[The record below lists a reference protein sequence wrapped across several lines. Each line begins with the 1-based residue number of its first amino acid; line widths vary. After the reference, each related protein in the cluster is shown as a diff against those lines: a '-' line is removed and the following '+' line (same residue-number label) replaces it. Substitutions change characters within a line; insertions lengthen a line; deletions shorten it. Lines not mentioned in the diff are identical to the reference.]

1 MMKKIAVVVSMTG
14 LTAALPMAN
23 FGCAGA
29 TNATDS
35 TISYLH
41 GDQHATLGASP
52 QQLTDAT
59 IAAGQELQLPVDSH
73 ASDGLVGRV
82 VLHTTDGTKVEV
94 SIKAIAS
101 DQSEVIVRVGT
112 FGDKVLQQR
121 MLDKIKAHV
130 LTKGAEP
137 VVKHTSAEPTPA
149 ATEAVTPPATPA
161 PSAVAPAPTPAPTPP
176 PAQAPA
182 PENPLSPTPVNPL
195 APTPANPLSPD
206 APATTRP

>member
-1 MMKKIAVVVSMTG
+1 MMKKFAVVVSLCG
-14 LTAALPMAN
+14 LATALPMGN
-23 FGCAGA
+23 FGCASA
-29 TNATDS
+29 SNATDS

-82 VLHTTDGTKVEV
+82 VLHTADGTKVEV

-130 LTKGAEP
+130 MTKGEP
-137 VVKHTSAEPTPA
+137 VVTHTAAAPVPVVKEEA
-149 ATEAVTPPATPA
+149 ATPPSAPAPGAAASTPA
-161 PSAVAPAPTPAPTPP
+161 PEPA
-176 PAQAPA
+176 
-182 PENPLSPTPVNPL
+182 NPLSPTPVNP
-195 APTPANPLSPD
+195 PVNPLSPG
-206 APATTRP
+206 APATTGP